1 MSQSSREQILNKLRG
16 VRRPFPDAAPRPDA
30 YLPVSPLADGQ
41 DLLERFKQELAALKA
56 ELFVVDGDSAA
67 REKLLELLE
76 EHDTKRIAAW
86 DFAYI
91 PVEGLRAAIEQAG
104 YAIDYPSIHNENR
117 VDAIDRLESAE
128 VGLTGAD
135 AAAATTG
142 TLVVST
148 GEGKSRIPTVLPP
161 NHIAIIKLDQLL
173 PRVEDWL
180 KQERESGKQ
189 HITSS
194 ANLCFISGPSRTAD
208 IEKQLV
214 LGVHGPRRLQV
225 IVKR

>member
-1 MSQSSREQILNKLRG
+1 MAI
-16 VRRPFPDAAPRPDA
+16 DAARPDA
-30 YLPVSPLADGQ
+30 GRL
-41 DLLERFKQELAALKA
+41 
-56 ELFVVDGDSAA
+56 
-67 REKLLELLE
+67 
-76 EHDTKRIAAW
+76 
-86 DFAYI
+86 
-91 PVEGLRAAIEQAG
+91 LRALG
-104 YAIDYPSIHNENR
+104 DHG
-117 VDAIDRLESAE
+117 VTHV
-128 VGLTGAD
+128 VGLPD
-135 AAAATTG
+135 NAAAATTG

-161 NHIAIIKLDQLL
+161 NHIAIINLDQLL
-173 PRVEDWL
+173 PRMEDWL
-180 KQERESGKQ
+180 KQEREGGEQ